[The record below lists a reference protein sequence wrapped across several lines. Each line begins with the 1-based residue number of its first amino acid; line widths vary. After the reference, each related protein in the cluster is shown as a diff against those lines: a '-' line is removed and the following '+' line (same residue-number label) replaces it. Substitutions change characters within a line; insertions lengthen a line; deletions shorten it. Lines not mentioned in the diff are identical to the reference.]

1 MSQNQ
6 TYANSNAG
14 YYVRVGEA
22 IDPTHPVALISPV
35 EFLFDSTIQ
44 GAYYGEIVQTASTL
58 VFAEHRTSNL
68 STINSLIMEPTK
80 AQTSMTV
87 LNLAS
92 EISEPVI
99 QRWTNTSTIVNGVFK
114 AGNKNLNDEANAY
127 YIQNG
132 NLVTAQGQGDVQQ
145 ITSIVNESTRFQNA
159 GNLGLIYTG
168 IDQRPSQSG
177 VSIVNTTNSLTLHP
191 STIVFNNFSTS
202 PNAVGRI
209 GVEPDQPLALSLRHP
224 LAPARNLLLTGSDTR
239 IGQSTIVNQ
248 NGVTIT
254 DGSIGGTNYFTLT
267 PSLLQQSQLGQAIL
281 NVGTDAFPNPAGF
294 MAYATGSSRNISLL
308 NNSTIIHGSTIF
320 TPNKQDGPVLITDI
334 STINVSTLTDSLS
347 ALPNMRL
354 ATNSTIINYANFPT
368 PVTATV
374 LNVSTI
380 NGTPIPPVISGGFLP
395 AGAIIPWAPAVYTTT
410 TPPTGYLFCDGA
422 VYANGLYPAL
432 AALLGTTYGGD
443 GVNNFGVPDM
453 RFGRAI
459 IGGAVNNQTIVIQND
474 PTDTFGRRI
483 NMANSNSIT
492 VQGVEYGTTNRAI
505 YVKPVGISIYTGPGL
520 RAGYH
525 FQVLGGDGT
534 RYNIVETMGSPFGN
548 NANGP
553 QYNLFLLDIP
563 VTAADRAVIGVPSGG
578 ITAYPYAKPGTSYN
592 DNVNLL
598 PDARAGTKNEYLN
611 YTQRAAEVG
620 PIQYTVF
627 RGGDRAIAGA
637 AQYYGDPNTP
647 FSAQYLNGLGQY
659 IDFNNNTL
667 RSPVGS
673 SIPSAYSYAMGYII
687 KT

>member
-1 MSQNQ
+1 
-6 TYANSNAG
+6 
-14 YYVRVGEA
+14 
-22 IDPTHPVALISPV
+22 
-35 EFLFDSTIQ
+35 
-44 GAYYGEIVQTASTL
+44 
-58 VFAEHRTSNL
+58 
-68 STINSLIMEPTK
+68 MEPTK

-177 VSIVNTTNSLTLHP
+177 VSIVNLTNSLTLHP
-191 STIVFNNFSTS
+191 STIVFNNGSTI
-202 PNAVGRI
+202 AGRI
-209 GVEPDQPLALSLRHP
+209 GVEPDQPTALSLRHP

-254 DGSIGGTNYFTLT
+254 DGSISGTNFFTLT
-267 PSLLQQSQLGQAIL
+267 PSLLQQSQFGQAIL

-294 MAYATGSSRNISLL
+294 IANAQGSSRNISLL

-320 TPNKQDGPVLITDI
+320 TPNKQDGPDLITDI

-368 PVTATV
+368 AVTATA
-374 LNVSTI
+374 LNVSTL
-380 NGTPIPPVISGGFLP
+380 NGAQIPPVITGGFLP
-395 AGAIIPWAPAVYTTT
+395 AGALIPWAPAVYTTT

-422 VYANGLYPAL
+422 VYANGLYPTL
-432 AALLGTTYGGD
+432 AALMGTTYGGTV
-443 GVNNFGVPDM
+443 GVSFAVPDM
-453 RFGRAI
+453 RYGKAI
-459 IGGAVNNQTIVIQND
+459 IGGAINNA
-474 PTDTFGRRI
+474 TFQVTNNLPGGNRLI
-483 NMANSNSIT
+483 NIANSTSVT
-492 VQGVEYGTTNRAI
+492 VQGIEYGTTNRAFYIKPFGI
-505 YVKPVGISIYTGPGL
+505 YIYQGPGV
-520 RAGYH
+520 RTGYS
-525 FQVLGGDGT
+525 FTVNGGDGT
-534 RYNIVETMGSPFGN
+534 FYNVIETMGAPFGN
-548 NANGP
+548 NNNGP
-553 QYNLFLLDIP
+553 QYNLFLLDIAM
-563 VTAADRAVIGVPSGG
+563 TAADIAAIGVTPGGG
-578 ITAYPYAKPGTSYN
+578 ITVYPFGKPGTDYN
-592 DNVNLL
+592 SNPNFL
-598 PDARAGTKNEYLN
+598 PDGRAGANNQYLN
-611 YTQRAAEVG
+611 YTQRAGEVG
-620 PIQYTVF
+620 GIQYSIF
-627 RGGDRAIAGA
+627 KGGIGA
-637 AQYYGDPNTP
+637 PSGGSFAAGDPNVG
-647 FSAQYLNGLGQY
+647 FGVQYLNGLGQY
-659 IDFNNNTL
+659 VDFTNNTI

>member
-6 TYANSNAG
+6 TYANSNSG
-14 YYVRVGEA
+14 YYVRIGEA

-44 GAYYGEIVQTASTL
+44 GAYYGEIVQTPSTL
-58 VFAEHRTSNL
+58 IFAEHRTSNL

-132 NLVTAQGQGDVQQ
+132 NLVTAQGQGNVQQ
-145 ITSIVNESTRFQNA
+145 ITSIVNESTRFQNS

-177 VSIVNTTNSLTLHP
+177 VSIVNLTNSLTLHP
-191 STIVFNNFSTS
+191 STIVFNNLSTS
-202 PNAVGRI
+202 SVAGRI
-209 GVEPDQPLALSLRHP
+209 GVEPDQPTALSLRHP
-224 LAPARNLLLTGSDTR
+224 LATARNLLLTGSDTR

-254 DGSIGGTNYFTLT
+254 DGSLSGTNFFTLT
-267 PSLLQQSQLGQAIL
+267 PSLLQQSQFGQAIL

-294 MAYATGSSRNISLL
+294 IANAQGSSRNISLL

-320 TPNKQDGPVLITDI
+320 TPNLQDGPALITDI

-368 PVTATV
+368 AATMSAV
-374 LNVSTI
+374 NISSI
-380 NGTPIPPVISGGFLP
+380 NGSTVAPSGPGFLP
-395 AGAIIPWAPAVYTTT
+395 PGALIPWAPAVYTTT
-410 TPPTGYLFCDGA
+410 TPPAGYLFCDGA
-422 VYANGLYPAL
+422 VYANGLYPQL
-432 AALLGTTYGGD
+432 AALMGTTYGGTP
-443 GVNNFGVPDM
+443 GVSFAVPDM
-453 RFGRAI
+453 RFGKSI
-459 IGGAVNNQTIVIQND
+459 IGGAINNASFQVLQQPGGGSFIVSTYND
-474 PTDTFGRRI
+474 TY
-483 NMANSNSIT
+483 SLT
-492 VQGVEYGTTNRAI
+492 VGGVEYGTTRRAFYI
-505 YVKPVGISIYTGPGL
+505 KPQSPGPGNTYKGPGV

-525 FQVLGGDGT
+525 ITVNSGT
-534 RYNIVETMGSPFGN
+534 GARFNIVDTLNAPFGN

-553 QYNLFLLDIP
+553 YFNVFLLDTPLTGDDYALFNNGITVFP
-563 VTAADRAVIGVPSGG
+563 YPAPGTDINTNLNYYPVVTAGSNNPVL
-578 ITAYPYAKPGTSYN
+578 SY
-592 DNVNLL
+592 
-598 PDARAGTKNEYLN
+598 Y
-611 YTQRAAEVG
+611 QRSVEVG
-620 PIQYTVF
+620 NTQYTVF

-647 FSAQYLNGLGQY
+647 FSAQYLNSCPTWRDYDG
-659 IDFNNNTL
+659 NTQ
-667 RSPVGS
+667 RTPAGS
-673 SIPSAYSYAMGYII
+673 NIPNAFSYAMGYII